1 MHSRRRE
8 RATMPKWW
16 LCMAGERWCRLAVL
30 LGLLLAPGCATLQ
43 RGSVSP
49 ELAAA
54 AERRDALDIADA
66 LESLIERDEDSQADR
81 EFAYEAIRTTEENTA
96 AYAFARASVTGR
108 LVQSRGLRGANQ
120 VGEVEEWA
128 LRSQTL
134 DPDFRDG
141 AATRLLGTLYVIAPA
156 TFLEQGD
163 SELGLEMLEQL
174 AQKHPDVPENQLRL
188 AEAYIALGDLEPAGP
203 HLCASLAQ
211 RSALRR
217 DDQQLLDQLV
227 ATAGT
232 PDCQNPG

>member
-1 MHSRRRE
+1 MHSLRRA

-16 LCMAGERWCRLAVL
+16 LYMAIERWSRLAAL
-30 LGLLLAPGCATLQ
+30 LALLLAPGCATLTG
-43 RGSVSP
+43 GSVSP

-54 AERRDALDIADA
+54 AERGDALVTADT
-66 LESLIERDEDSQADR
+66 LEALIERNEDSRADR
-81 EFAYEAIRTTEENTA
+81 EFAYESIRAVEEDTA

-108 LVQSRGLRGANQ
+108 LVQSRGLRGASQ
-120 VGEVEEWA
+120 VGEVEKWA

-163 SELGLEMLEQL
+163 SELGSRCSSSSPRSIRSAREP
-174 AQKHPDVPENQLRL
+174 AAARG
-188 AEAYIALGDLEPAGP
+188 AYIALGDSEPAAP

-211 RSALRR
+211 RAERARGQELRIIWSR
-217 DDQQLLDQLV
+217 V
-227 ATAGT
+227 WGT
-232 PDCQNPG
+232 DCQNPDDS